1 MSNNNE
7 ILKNR
12 FMERHVKL
20 SEAIPI
26 ILEGIRMVE
35 SINPETDYTEIVQ
48 KFMLNIPN
56 YDISDGE
63 LYQIKIILNELI
75 SGKLQIEEARA
86 YLNYIHDVIYFKA
99 TQMLFIQDIFKCY
112 F

>member
-1 MSNNNE
+1 MS
-7 ILKNR
+7 ILQDKVD
-12 FMERHVKL
+12 FVKL
-20 SEAIPI
+20 AEAIPI

-35 SINPETDYTEIVQ
+35 GINPESDYTETVQ
-48 KFMLNIPN
+48 KFISKLPN

-63 LYQIKIILNELI
+63 LYQIKIVLNELI

>member
-1 MSNNNE
+1 MANSNE
-7 ILKNR
+7 TLKNR
-12 FMERHVKL
+12 FMVRHVKL
-20 SEAIPI
+20 SAAIPI
-26 ILEGIRMVE
+26 ILESIRMVE
-35 SINPETDYTEIVQ
+35 DINPEINYTEIIQ
-48 KFMLNIPN
+48 KFISNMPN

-63 LYQIKIILNELI
+63 LYQIKTVLNELI
-75 SGKLQIEEARA
+75 SGQLSIEEARA

>member
-1 MSNNNE
+1 MSNSNE
-7 ILKNR
+7 VLKNR

-20 SEAIPI
+20 AEAIPI
-26 ILEGIRMVE
+26 ILESIRMVE
-35 SINPETDYTEIVQ
+35 KINPETNYTETIQ
-48 KFMLNIPN
+48 EFISNMPN

-63 LYQIKIILNELI
+63 LYQIKIVLTELI
-75 SGKLQIEEARA
+75 SRQLQIEEARA

-99 TQMLFIQDIFKCY
+99 TQMLFIHDIFKCY

>member
-1 MSNNNE
+1 MSNSNE
-7 ILKNR
+7 VLKNR

-20 SEAIPI
+20 SAAIPI
-26 ILEGIRMVE
+26 ILEGIRMIE
-35 SINPETDYTEIVQ
+35 SINPETDYTEMVMEFIS
-48 KFMLNIPN
+48 KIPN

-63 LYQIKIILNELI
+63 LYQIKIVLNELI
-75 SGKLQIEEARA
+75 SGQLSIEEARA
-86 YLNYIHDVIYFKA
+86 YLNYIHDVVYFKA